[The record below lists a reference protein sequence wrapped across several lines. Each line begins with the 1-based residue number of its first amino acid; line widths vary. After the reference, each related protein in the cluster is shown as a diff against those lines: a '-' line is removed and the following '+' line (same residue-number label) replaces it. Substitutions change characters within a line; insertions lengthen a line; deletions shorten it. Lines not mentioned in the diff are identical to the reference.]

1 MSDIGNKF
9 VIGKIGFELF
19 GFDINDVT
27 SVVEM
32 KKITRVPG
40 TPDYM
45 EGVINLRGNVVPVM
59 NLRKKLGFQSEKI
72 DPLWK
77 LIVIRTNKQD
87 ELGII
92 VDEIKKVV
100 DILDINRRKIEKTID
115 EIMFDKNLF
124 SYEFQWSTFEY
135 KNAYKLSSKEEDK
148 GEDCVTKIIELAD
161 LNQIVAGLI
170 GGQIYIWNW

>member
-92 VDEIKKVV
+92 VDEIKKYKVSY
-100 DILDINRRKIEKTID
+100 LDYFESVLEKHKNVNEFAKTLKKKIN
-115 EIMFDKNLF
+115 
-124 SYEFQWSTFEY
+124 
-135 KNAYKLSSKEEDK
+135 
-148 GEDCVTKIIELAD
+148 
-161 LNQIVAGLI
+161 
-170 GGQIYIWNW
+170 

>member
-100 DILDINRRKIEKTID
+100 DILDINRRKIAKTG
-115 EIMFDKNLF
+115 EFDKYIYGIGKYND
-124 SYEFQWSTFEY
+124 
-135 KNAYKLSSKEEDK
+135 KLIS
-148 GEDCVTKIIELAD
+148 IININSL
-161 LNQIVAGLI
+161 LI
-170 GGQIYIWNW
+170 N